1 MKDDRAKHNI
11 LPPSKF
17 GLVQITRQRVRP
29 EMTVKTKEK
38 CPSCDGSGEI
48 EASVLFDT
56 EIENSV
62 SFVMKEQNEKSI
74 TLKVHP
80 YIASYLTKTES
91 WLPWSKSV
99 IKDWKKQF
107 GGEISVES
115 STNYHFMEYHIF
127 NNRGEEIRLN

>member
-1 MKDDRAKHNI
+1 MN
-11 LPPSKF
+11 
-17 GLVQITRQRVRP
+17 
-29 EMTVKTKEK
+29 VKTKEK
-38 CPSCDGSGEI
+38 CPSCAGSGEI
-48 EASVLFDT
+48 EAAVLFDT

-107 GGEISVES
+107 GGEILVES
-115 STNYHFMEYHIF
+115 STNYHFMEYHIY
-127 NNRGEEIRLN
+127 NSRGEEIRLN